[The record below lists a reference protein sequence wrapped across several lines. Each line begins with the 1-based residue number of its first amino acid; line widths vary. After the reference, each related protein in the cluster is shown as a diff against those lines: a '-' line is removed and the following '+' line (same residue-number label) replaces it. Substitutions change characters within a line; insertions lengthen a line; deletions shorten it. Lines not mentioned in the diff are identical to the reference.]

1 MLHKR
6 FVLPLALFTAALMLV
21 VSGCAWLRRS
31 PERSPLPRQE
41 APKEERRQK
50 QEPAPQVEI
59 PQAISQ
65 GKNKEPQLR
74 LYRADKGTV
83 ETVKI
88 EDYIQGVVAAEMDPS
103 WPQEALAAQA
113 IIARSFTLQKIAE
126 NGGVPNRNAHASTD
140 IKEFQAYDVSRIND
154 NVRKAVEATR
164 GQVAVYGD
172 EFIRGWFHAYAGP
185 RTAMAREGLEFKG
198 ANPPYIQ
205 IVDSPAEDVIPEE
218 EKRWQESFPLSQIR
232 SATRE
237 ITGKDPG
244 EVKKMEIAEK
254 GPSGRVIRFR
264 VNDVEVSG
272 PQLRLALDSTVMRST
287 FVEEIKISGNKVTMK
302 GSGYGHGVGMCQWG
316 ARALAEKGRSAE
328 EIVNYYY
335 RNIKIVKLWD

>member
-1 MLHKR
+1 M
-6 FVLPLALFTAALMLV
+6 A
-21 VSGCAWLRRS
+21 
-31 PERSPLPRQE
+31 
-41 APKEERRQK
+41 
-50 QEPAPQVEI
+50 
-59 PQAISQ
+59 
-65 GKNKEPQLR
+65 GKL
-74 LYRADKGTV
+74 
-83 ETVKI
+83 
-88 EDYIQGVVAAEMDPS
+88 
-103 WPQEALAAQA
+103 
-113 IIARSFTLQKIAE
+113 
-126 NGGVPNRNAHASTD
+126 
-140 IKEFQAYDVSRIND
+140 
-154 NVRKAVEATR
+154 
-164 GQVAVYGD
+164 
-172 EFIRGWFHAYAGP
+172 
-185 RTAMAREGLEFKG
+185 
-198 ANPPYIQ
+198 
-205 IVDSPAEDVIPEE
+205 
-218 EKRWQESFPLSQIR
+218 PLSQIR

-237 ITGKDPG
+237 ITVRIR